1 MIVSKKYQTLL
12 LILLSVA
19 ASGQERALKSF
30 LSNPVMSG
38 ASFSGCIINTKDG
51 TTVWEYNSV
60 ESLIPASVLKVVTS
74 AAALE
79 LLGPEY
85 TFLTLLGYTGNL
97 NKRTGVL
104 SGDIIIQG
112 GGDPSLGSPYFS
124 EHYGSFLSTWIQK
137 IKESGIKTIN
147 GRVICDDSRYDYQ
160 PVPSGWLWEDIGNY
174 YGAGVYGLSLFDNTF
189 LIHFRTSAEGSIP
202 EITGFLPDICRY
214 DLSNQLISYGTSD
227 KGYVFSSP
235 YGSYGWIAG
244 AIPANREDFVLK
256 ASIPDPPLLMAR
268 LFDLM
273 LDSAGIEVGQ
283 TPSTSRIENAIPPEM
298 ILLSDV
304 ESPPLAS
311 IIEVL
316 NHESINLY
324 AEHLLKEIGLQF
336 KGKGTTKSGIEV
348 LYSFLQDASADTSG
362 FFIEDGSGLS
372 PLNAVTSKGL
382 SGLMLHMLTKANYP
396 EAFLNSLPEAGKE
409 GTLKSAFCNP
419 AFESNLRAKSGSIT
433 RTRSYTGCFTTRS
446 GKLMVFSILV
456 NNFSG
461 PSQSIVAGIE
471 AILLE
476 TLENK

>member
-1 MIVSKKYQTLL
+1 MSKKYQALL
-12 LILLSVA
+12 LILFSVA
-19 ASGQERALKSF
+19 ASGQERALKI
-30 LSNPVMSG
+30 LLADPVMSG
-38 ASFSGCIINTKDG
+38 ASFSGCILNTKDG
-51 TTVWEYNSV
+51 TTVWEYNSG
-60 ESLIPASVLKVVTS
+60 ESLIPASVMKVVTT

-79 LLGPEY
+79 LLGPDY
-85 TFLTLLGYTGNL
+85 SFHTRLGYTGNL

-104 SGDIIIQG
+104 SGDLIILG
-112 GGDPSLGSPYFS
+112 GGDPSLGSPYFT
-124 EHYGSFLSTWIQK
+124 EHYGSFLSAWIQK
-137 IKESGIKTIN
+137 IKESGIKTIK

-189 LIHFRTSAEGSIP
+189 LIHFRTSAEGSVP
-202 EITGFLPDICRY
+202 EITGFTPDICRY
-214 DLSNQLISYGTSD
+214 DLSNQLISFGNTD
-227 KGYVFSSP
+227 MGYVFSAP

-244 AIPANREDFVLK
+244 SIPANRDDFELK

-273 LDSAGIEVGQ
+273 LDSAGIEVGLA
-283 TPSTSRIENAIPPEM
+283 PSTFRIENARSSEM
-298 ILLSDV
+298 ILLAEV

-316 NHESINLY
+316 NHESVNLY

-336 KGKGTTKSGIEV
+336 KGKGTTKSGIEI
-348 LYSFLQDASADTSG
+348 LYSFIQDAGADTSG

-382 SGLMLHMLTKANYP
+382 AGLMLYMHAGARHP

-409 GTLKSAFCNP
+409 GTLKNAFRNP
-419 AFESNLRAKSGSIT
+419 AFDLNLKAKSGSLT
-433 RTRSYTGCFTTRS
+433 RTRSYTGYFTARS
-446 GKLMVFSILV
+446 GSLMAFSILV

-461 PSQSIVAGIE
+461 PSQKIIAGIE
-471 AILLE
+471 ALVLE
-476 TLENK
+476 TLENR